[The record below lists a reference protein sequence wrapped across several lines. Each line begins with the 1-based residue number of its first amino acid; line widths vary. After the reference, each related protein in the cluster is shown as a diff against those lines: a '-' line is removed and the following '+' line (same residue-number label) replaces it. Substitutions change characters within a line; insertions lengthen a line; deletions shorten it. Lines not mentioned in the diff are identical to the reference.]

1 MKLRKI
7 FLALLLL
14 STAPAG
20 AWAAPSASQY
30 QPNDAYD
37 QLATIA
43 VSGTTSGA
51 IDMRGVDLAG
61 VFIPAEFD
69 GTTLT
74 ITASTSLTGTYVTV
88 QDGAG
93 STLTLTTTASR
104 YMPISNLALVSG
116 LRYIKLVA
124 GTSQTTTDT
133 VFTLALRP
141 L

>member
-1 MKLRKI
+1 
-7 FLALLLL
+7 
-14 STAPAG
+14 
-20 AWAAPSASQY
+20 
-30 QPNDAYD
+30 
-37 QLATIA
+37 
-43 VSGTTSGA
+43 
-51 IDMRGVDLAG
+51 MRGVDLAG